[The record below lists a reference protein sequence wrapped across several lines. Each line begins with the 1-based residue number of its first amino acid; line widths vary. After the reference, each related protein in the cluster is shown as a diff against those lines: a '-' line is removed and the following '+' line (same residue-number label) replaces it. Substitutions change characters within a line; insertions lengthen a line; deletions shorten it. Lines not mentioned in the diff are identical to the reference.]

1 MLCYLCKE
9 SVLHLQVEPLV
20 LPYKKADGTDSFKGF
35 LIDLLDRIGQI
46 ANFDY
51 KFYLVPDG
59 FFGRKVN
66 ESHWNGAIGELQS
79 KVILS
84 DNVNMCGS
92 LLRNE
97 RKPLSNPDDSIT
109 QLYSKLL
116 SQSPWI
122 RDTTRTSRH
131 RYHERNHH
139 RQDDSVIRVAKSNYN

>member
-20 LPYKKADGTDSFKGF
+20 FRYENADGTDSFKGF
-35 LIDLLDRIGQI
+35 IIDLLNRMGQI

-51 KFYLVPDG
+51 TFSIVPDG
-59 FFGRKVN
+59 FYGQKVN
-66 ESHWNGAIGELQS
+66 ETHWNGAIGELIY

-92 LLRNE
+92 LLCNE

-109 QLYSKLL
+109 QLYNKLL
-116 SQSPWI
+116 
-122 RDTTRTSRH
+122 
-131 RYHERNHH
+131 
-139 RQDDSVIRVAKSNYN
+139 